1 MFDGGH
7 ALSEGVNVVRG
18 GDQLHVAGVDLLEAK
33 GGVDIVKGGQ
43 SPGRNLSS
51 LAFQGINNVVSC
63 CDNARPRASVVQGEA
78 YRATS

>member
-33 GGVDIVKGGQ
+33 GRVDIVEGGQ
-43 SPGRNLSS
+43 CPGRNLSS
-51 LAFQGINNVVSC
+51 LAFQSVNKAVSC
-63 CDNARPRASVVQGEA
+63 CDN
-78 YRATS
+78 T

>member
-33 GGVDIVKGGQ
+33 GGVDIVEGSKC
-43 SPGRNLSS
+43 PGRNLRTF
-51 LAFQGINNVVSC
+51 AFQGVNKAVSC
-63 CDNARPRASVVQGEA
+63 CDN
-78 YRATS
+78 T

>member
-1 MFDGGH
+1 MFDGSH

-33 GGVDIVKGGQ
+33 CGVDIVEGGQ

-51 LAFQGINNVVSC
+51 FAFQGVNKAVSC
-63 CDNARPRASVVQGEA
+63 CDNA
-78 YRATS
+78 